1 MDGCGHRFRVFCSE
15 DLDTPI
21 PVIGRMA
28 GSACGTRPPA
38 PAHMAVVAR
47 MTRWL
52 MVFLIIFRKGW
63 KDMKACTA
71 AFRSLQ
77 ASPKPEAGGSVDRT
91 RPLQV
96 ILLASAVASL
106 SACQSENQAVSDDL
120 QDTTPQDP
128 VTTGSLLSSYYVE
141 NFDAFRD
148 AALDLIQTDPRY
160 LLQVADGTFY
170 VDRNGN
176 GQFDEGV
183 DVRLL
188 SDPIRHAGV
197 HYAHASGLTGA
208 GQVIAFSDNGYLS
221 SHEVFEGKQVT
232 NQSTEPTAGHGTA
245 VASIGAGSSASMIG
259 VAPGADIIIGDF
271 ATYEALGRT
280 AREAARQDAVA
291 LNNSWGFTSLEAS
304 QASYDSFASGSGS
317 GAYLDALRSYS
328 QQGVVLFAAS
338 NDFNAGKAG
347 FLEVLPVFD
356 PDLEA
361 GWLSVINGVPVMVDD
376 DIVSAQRVS
385 SGCLE
390 AAKWCL
396 AADGTWTTAWSD
408 SVQDYQF
415 GTGTSYATPVVSGA
429 LALLAEA
436 FPEFSPHDLKIRL
449 LASADN
455 QFDGFTKTGT
465 VELVDGFS
473 HDISDEWGH
482 GFVDVKAALMP
493 IGEAAVPLADGST
506 QTMSQPTLVG
516 GGAYGDAPIVALSG
530 TNIAVQDALDAQF
543 TVDASALVASRKAR
557 PLLPTETRRRPLT
570 HAPECCAQSAFLEKT
585 APVSMSAGT
594 LRFQLNLPEDPNG
607 RNAFGLE
614 MTSQSRQS
622 WGDMNVSLG
631 VGSDGGAFSFA
642 DGMDAGAFISAGF
655 ALKSQLSKATTF
667 SFEAGLAQ
675 LSDNGGSAGAAN
687 VRLGHAHAS
696 FERRN
701 LVRPGDR
708 IELAVG
714 LPVAVVSGQTSLT
727 LPVARSVSGYEF
739 ETIEVDL
746 APDEREVRL
755 DISYGVDLSDNTF
768 GTISVHHAL
777 NRGNVAGEVESGMFI
792 GIRTSF

>member
-1 MDGCGHRFRVFCSE
+1 MK
-15 DLDTPI
+15 
-21 PVIGRMA
+21 
-28 GSACGTRPPA
+28 TR
-38 PAHMAVVAR
+38 
-47 MTRWL
+47 
-52 MVFLIIFRKGW
+52 
-63 KDMKACTA
+63 TA
-71 AFRSLQ
+71 LYRSLRTY
-77 ASPKPEAGGSVDRT
+77 PKREAGGAMAGARTLQLLLLVSV
-91 RPLQV
+91 
-96 ILLASAVASL
+96 AAML
-106 SACQSENQAVSDDL
+106 SGCQSESSEESDGA
-120 QDTTPQDP
+120 QETNPQDP
-128 VTTGSLLSSYYVE
+128 VTTGSPLSSYYVE
-141 NFDAFRD
+141 NFDAFKD
-148 AALDLIQTDPRY
+148 AALDLIQNDPRY

-170 VDRNGN
+170 IDRNGN
-176 GQFDEGV
+176 DQFDEGV

-280 AREAARQDAVA
+280 AREAARHGAVA

-304 QASYDSFASGSGS
+304 QASYDSFASGPGS
-317 GAYLDALRSYS
+317 GAYLDALRDYS

-338 NDFNAGKAG
+338 NDFNAEKAG

-396 AADGTWTTAWSD
+396 AADGSWTTAWSD

-455 QFDGFTKTGT
+455 QFDGFTKMGT
-465 VELVDGFS
+465 VELVDGFF

-482 GFVDVKAALMP
+482 GFVDIKAALMP

-506 QTMSQPTLVG
+506 LTMGQPTLVG
-516 GGAYGDAPIVALSG
+516 GGVYGDAPTVALSG

-570 HAPECCAQSAFLEKT
+570 QAPECCAQSAFLDET
-585 APVSMSAGT
+585 APVSISAGT
-594 LRFQLNLPEDPNG
+594 LRFDLNIPEDANG
-607 RNAFGLE
+607 RDAFGLE
-614 MTSQSRQS
+614 MTSQSRES
-622 WGDMNVSLG
+622 WGDVHFSLG
-631 VGSDGGAFSFA
+631 VGRDGGAFSFA
-642 DGMDAGAFISAGF
+642 DGMDASAFISAGF
-655 ALKSQLSKATTF
+655 AMRSQLSKATSF
-667 SFEAGLAQ
+667 SFDAGLAQ
-675 LSDNGGSAGAAN
+675 LSESGGDAGVAN
-687 VRLGHAHAS
+687 VRLGHVHAS

-727 LPVARSVSGYEF
+727 LPVARTDSGYYF

-746 APDEREVRL
+746 APDKREVRL
-755 DISYGVDLSDNTF
+755 DISYGVDFSDNTF
-768 GTISVHHAL
+768 GTISMHHAL
-777 NRGNVAGEVESGMFI
+777 NRGNIAGEVESGMFI